1 MAVSSG
7 FAFDLPLSASGDL
20 SAKQYYFV
28 MPASSEGAILLATGA
43 SGPAPLGVLQND
55 PNEAASKEA
64 TVRVLGSTKVW
75 ADAATAI
82 GYGDFI
88 TSGSDG
94 RAVVTTASAF
104 HGMAL
109 EALASGSALI
119 EVLLLPHGAFV
130 ADNTP

>member
-1 MAVSSG
+1 MAIYSG
-7 FAFDLPLSASGDL
+7 FGFDLPMSASGDL
-20 SAKQYYFV
+20 SAKQYYF
-28 MPASSEGAILLATGA
+28 MAPASTAKRVLTATGA
-43 SGPAPLGVLQND
+43 SGPAPIGVLQND
-55 PNEAASKEA
+55 PTSGEEA
-64 TVRVLGSTKVW
+64 TVRILGSTKVQ

-94 RAVVTTASAF
+94 RAVVTTGSAF

-109 EALASGSALI
+109 EALASGSAII
-119 EVLLLPHGAFV
+119 EVLLLPHGAYL